1 MAFIDYYK
9 ILGVAKNASEEDIK
23 KAYRKLARKLHPDL
37 NQTDKNAQK
46 KFQELN
52 QANEVLGDAEKRKKY
67 DKYGENWEQGEQF
80 EQQQQNRAQR
90 QAHYDSQRQYQN
102 SQQQYGDNQQYNDF
116 SESDFSGFFDS
127 MFGGQERGQQG
138 GQQGNQQRRQT
149 AFKGQDYNAEL
160 TIDLVDALET
170 HQKTIDVGGKS
181 IRITI
186 YAGIAH
192 GQKIKLKGYGSS
204 GVNGGVSGDLYIT
217 FNIANTTNFE
227 RVGND
232 LSTTKDIDLY
242 TAVLGGEV
250 ILETLT
256 GKVKLTVKPETQF
269 GTKIRLKGKGFPVYR
284 KEGENGDLYVT
295 YNVKLPTQLTEKQQA
310 LFLELQKEN
319 LAKV

>member
-9 ILGVAKNASEEDIK
+9 ILAVDKNASEEDIK

-37 NQTDKNAQK
+37 NPNDKNAEK

-52 QANEVLGDAEKRKKY
+52 QANEVLGDADKRKKY

-80 EQQQQNRAQR
+80 EQQQQHRAQR
-90 QAHYDSQRQYQN
+90 QAHYDGQRQYQN
-102 SQQQYGDNQQYNDF
+102 SQQQYGDNERYNDF
-116 SESDFSGFFDS
+116 SEGDFSGFFDT
-127 MFGGQERGQQG
+127 MFGGQQRGE
-138 GQQGNQQRRQT
+138 QRRQT

-160 TIDLVDALET
+160 TINLVDALQT

-186 YAGIAH
+186 YAGIAN
-192 GQKIKLKGYGSS
+192 GQKIKLKGYGNL

-217 FNIANTTNFE
+217 FNITNNTDFE

-242 TAVLGGEV
+242 TAVLGGDV

-256 GKVKLTVKPETQF
+256 GKVKLTVKPETQS
-269 GTKIRLKGKGFPVYR
+269 GTTIRLKGKGFPVYR

-295 YNVKLPTQLTEKQQA
+295 YNVQLPTQLTEKQHA
-310 LFLELQKEN
+310 LFVELQKES
-319 LAKV
+319 A

>member
-1 MAFIDYYK
+1 MEFIDYYQ
-9 ILGVAKNASEEDIK
+9 ILGVAKNASEEEIK

-37 NQTDKNAQK
+37 NPTDKNAQK
-46 KFQELN
+46 KFQQLN
-52 QANEVLGDAEKRKKY
+52 EANEVLGDAEKRKKY

-116 SESDFSGFFDS
+116 SESDFSSFFDS

-138 GQQGNQQRRQT
+138 GQQRRQT

-160 TIDLVDALET
+160 TINLADALET

-186 YAGIAH
+186 YAGIAN
-192 GQKIKLKGYGSS
+192 GQKIKLKGYGTS
-204 GVNGGVSGDLYIT
+204 GVNGGISGDLYIT
-217 FNIANTTNFE
+217 FNITNNTNFE

-232 LSTTKDIDLY
+232 LFTTKDIDLY
-242 TAVLGGEV
+242 TAILGGEV
-250 ILETLT
+250 ILDTLT
-256 GKVKLTVKPETQF
+256 GKVKLTVKPETQY
-269 GTKIRLKGKGFPVYR
+269 GTKIRLKGKGFPIYR

-295 YNVKLPTQLTEKQQA
+295 YTVKLPTQLTEKQQA
-310 LFLELQKEN
+310 LFIELQKEA

>member
-9 ILGVAKNASEEDIK
+9 ILAVDKNASEEDIK

-37 NQTDKNAQK
+37 NPNDKNAEK

-80 EQQQQNRAQR
+80 EQQQQHRAQR
-90 QAHYDSQRQYQN
+90 QAHYDGQRQYQN
-102 SQQQYGDNQQYNDF
+102 SQQQYGDNEQYNDF
-116 SESDFSGFFDS
+116 SEGDFSGFFDT
-127 MFGGQERGQQG
+127 MFGGQQSGQQRG
-138 GQQGNQQRRQT
+138 EQRRQT

-160 TIDLVDALET
+160 TINLVDALQT

-186 YAGIAH
+186 YAGIAN
-192 GQKIKLKGYGSS
+192 GQKIKLKGYGNL
-204 GVNGGVSGDLYIT
+204 GVNGGVSSDLYIT
-217 FNIANTTNFE
+217 FNITNATNFE

-242 TAVLGGEV
+242 TAVLGGDV

-269 GTKIRLKGKGFPVYR
+269 GTTIRLKGKGFPVYR

-295 YNVKLPTQLTEKQQA
+295 YNVKLPTQLTEKQHA
-310 LFLELQKEN
+310 LFVELQKES
-319 LAKV
+319 A